1 MKMKQTISLD
11 EVKELKSKV
20 LQNILDNNPVRV
32 KQLCYSVGK
41 LFSKTNDLG
50 KTYINNLLILPVT
63 LMIEADFKNRKQ
75 FLNLFPMNLKSE
87 YVKQIYHSG
96 I

>member
-1 MKMKQTISLD
+1 MKQTISLD

>member
-1 MKMKQTISLD
+1 MKQTISLD

-50 KTYINNLLILPVT
+50 KTYINNLFILPVT

>member
-50 KTYINNLLILPVT
+50 KTYINNLFILPVT
-63 LMIEADFKNRKQ
+63 LMIEADYKNRKQ

>member
-1 MKMKQTISLD
+1 MKMKQMISLD

-20 LQNILDNNPVRV
+20 LQNILDNNPARV

-50 KTYINNLLILPVT
+50 KTYINNLFILPVT

>member
-1 MKMKQTISLD
+1 MKQTISLD

-20 LQNILDNNPVRV
+20 LQNILDNNPARV
-32 KQLCYSVGK
+32 KQLCYSVGN

-50 KTYINNLLILPVT
+50 KTYINNLFILPVT